1 MSSSIISGGRR
12 LAISSAL
19 CLALLG
25 RAIAQDATSTP
36 INASADTGPDHVNNA
51 ALIPKV
57 LPDDQVQMEGMS
69 PDWVK
74 TLIMAEVRI
83 ETATPAGTLDA
94 ATALLDHY
102 AAVGVNGL
110 WVTPIWDHHPA
121 NNGYGNFGI
130 GLVDPRLSGTDN
142 PDESVQ
148 AVKRFV
154 DAAHQR
160 NIRVLFDVIVWGT
173 AKTAPLVTE
182 HPEFYAMKNGR
193 HAEAW
198 GGYAFDWKSEAL
210 KKWYCDQAVNFI
222 DQTGADGFRVDL
234 APDCSGFFFK
244 QVRDALYAQG
254 HKIAIMAEINCER
267 KDTFDFEENGV
278 QGWPELPD
286 YADKVHLLEQ
296 KKEYGNHNEFLLR
309 SNIVDDVTTGRGIGK
324 ATLIQQGQGAM
335 FRFYTSNLL
344 NHDDSKTFVKGNR
357 VRFGYT
363 GIFAPFIPLWFMG
376 EEFNNPLNY
385 GAYGKGVLYFNTI
398 DWDLCASGDTAAFY
412 EDCKKYVAIRRTYP
426 DIFQDFPDSTRQAN
440 IVKVDSTRAGAPN
453 PLQAYARFAGG
464 KAVLVVPNY
473 QGDANSTAF
482 DITPPFAAM
491 SLPTSG
497 PCTITRP
504 DDRRGRL
511 PRRRQ
516 GRDDDP
522 YHHSTRLS
530 RDLFGGAEVGG
541 YCSGGL

>member
-1 MSSSIISGGRR
+1 MSSLFIRIGRH
-12 LAISSAL
+12 LVACA
-19 CLALLG
+19 ALLLAASG
-25 RAIAQDATSTP
+25 PVELRAQDATSTP
-36 INASADTGPDHVNNA
+36 IDAAADTGPDHVNNA
-51 ALIPKV
+51 ALIPKL
-57 LPDDQVQMEGMS
+57 LPDEQVQMEGMS
-69 PDWVK
+69 PDWMK

-83 ETATPAGTLDA
+83 ETATPQGTFDA

-110 WVTPIWDHHPA
+110 WVTPIWVRPA

-130 GLVDPRLSGTDN
+130 GLVDPHLSGTDN
-142 PDESVQ
+142 PDDSVQ

-154 DAAHQR
+154 DQAHQR

-173 AKTAPLVTE
+173 AKDAPLVTQ
-182 HPEFYAMKNGR
+182 HPEFYAMKNGQ

-198 GGYAFDWKSEAL
+198 GGYAFNWKSEEL

-254 HKIAIMAEINCER
+254 HKIAIMAEIPCER

-278 QGWPELPD
+278 QGWPESPD
-286 YADKVHLLEQ
+286 YAHKAHLLEQ

-309 SNIVDDVTTGRGIGK
+309 SNIVDDITSGRGIGTP
-324 ATLIQQGQGAM
+324 ALIKKGQGGM

-344 NHDDSKTFVKGNR
+344 NHDDSKTFVNGNR

-376 EEFNNPLNY
+376 EEFDNPLNY

-398 DWDLCASGDTAAFY
+398 DWDRCTHGDSAAFY

-426 DIFQDFPDSTRQAN
+426 DIFQAFPDSTRQAN
-440 IVKVDSTRAGAPN
+440 IVKVDSVRAGTPN

-464 KAVLVVPNY
+464 KAILVVPNY
-473 QGDANSTAF
+473 QGDANSTGF
-482 DITPPFAAM
+482 DITPPFAALG
-491 SLPTSG
+491 LPVAG
-497 PCTITRP
+497 PCTITDLMTGQAVFHGDAKDAATIHTTIQP
-504 DDRRGRL
+504 DYLGVYL
-511 PRRRQ
+511 VEQ
-516 GRDDDP
+516 K
-522 YHHSTRLS
+522 
-530 RDLFGGAEVGG
+530 
-541 YCSGGL
+541 